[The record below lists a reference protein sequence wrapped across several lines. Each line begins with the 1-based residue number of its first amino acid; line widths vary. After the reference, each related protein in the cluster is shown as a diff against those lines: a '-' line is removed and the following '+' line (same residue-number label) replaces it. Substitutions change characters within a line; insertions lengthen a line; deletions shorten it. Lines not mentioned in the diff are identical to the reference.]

1 MALLVTDHDVIF
13 LAAARSALFQEGG
26 LAIWG
31 KVLKG
36 AARSS
41 AFLALYCTLAWRGAC
56 FGFQATN
63 RCSPAVIALSGWTGE
78 QGATPLCTGPPF
90 SVFWGSGIVRGKRV
104 R

>member
-1 MALLVTDHDVIF
+1 MCFVRQLLRC
-13 LAAARSALFQEGG
+13 LGGCCRKALFQAGG

-56 FGFQATN
+56 FGFQATQ
-63 RCSPAVIALSGWTGE
+63 RCTPPVIAFSAWTGE
-78 QGATPLCTGPPF
+78 GHPFRHRPSTQDTWKSTP
-90 SVFWGSGIVRGKRV
+90 II
-104 R
+104 